1 METKNLVI
9 SFAILYVVTGVA
21 IGNIELFLLMSNH
34 DRMTDD
40 VIYYR
45 LIIHIF

>member
-34 DRMTDD
+34 YRMTSF
-40 VIYYR
+40 
-45 LIIHIF
+45 IID